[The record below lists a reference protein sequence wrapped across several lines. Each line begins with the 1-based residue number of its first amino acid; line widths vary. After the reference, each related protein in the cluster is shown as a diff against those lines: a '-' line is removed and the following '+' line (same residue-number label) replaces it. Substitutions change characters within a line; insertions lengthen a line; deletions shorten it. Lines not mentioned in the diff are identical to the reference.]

1 MTYITRKKIAVA
13 FTKVLV
19 RDGFDRTAVS
29 SIMRMAKMRRQTFY
43 EYFEDKYAVAE
54 WVVEDMLSA
63 AIDQNF
69 DYLRWEDIFDLV
81 GYELD
86 AKQAIFRQLADQRAV
101 DFVGRLAVHLERLVM
116 RIDGGD
122 DQSESIAARHM
133 LCLGIAADWDRR
145 ILGVGAV
152 DYEVVVG
159 DGVQGVEHSII
170 QLRTHSER

>member
-101 DFVGRLAVHLERLVM
+101 DFVGRLAVHLERLVA
-116 RIDGGD
+116 RIDGSTGND
-122 DQSESIAARHM
+122 GGESRRM
-133 LCLGIAADWDRR
+133 LCLGIAADWNRR

-159 DGVQGVEHSII
+159 DGVRAVEGTTPKK
-170 QLRTHSER
+170 RV

>member
-29 SIMRMAKMRRQTFY
+29 SIMRTAKMRRQTFY

-101 DFVGRLAVHLERLVM
+101 DFVGRLAVHLERLVA
-116 RIDGGD
+116 RIDGGAGD
-122 DQSESIAARHM
+122 DGGAARRM

-159 DGVQGVEHSII
+159 DGVKAVEGTTPKK
-170 QLRTHSER
+170 RV

>member
-101 DFVGRLAVHLERLVM
+101 DFVGRLAVHLERLVA
-116 RIDGGD
+116 RIDGSTGND
-122 DQSESIAARHM
+122 GGAARRM

-159 DGVQGVEHSII
+159 DGVRAVEGTTPKK
-170 QLRTHSER
+170 RV

>member
-13 FTKVLV
+13 FTKVLA

-29 SIMRMAKMRRQTFY
+29 SIMRAAGVRRQTFY

-101 DFVGRLAVHLERLVM
+101 DFVGRLAAHLERLVM

-122 DQSESIAARHM
+122 GDDGDATRRM

-159 DGVQGVEHSII
+159 DGVKAIRESII
-170 QLRTHSER
+170 

>member
-86 AKQAIFRQLADQRAV
+86 AKQAIFRQLADQRIS
-101 DFVGRLAVHLERLVM
+101 G
-116 RIDGGD
+116 
-122 DQSESIAARHM
+122 
-133 LCLGIAADWDRR
+133 
-145 ILGVGAV
+145 
-152 DYEVVVG
+152 
-159 DGVQGVEHSII
+159 
-170 QLRTHSER
+170 

>member
-101 DFVGRLAVHLERLVM
+101 DFVGRLAAHLERLVA
-116 RIDGGD
+116 RIDGSTENYGG
-122 DQSESIAARHM
+122 AARRM

-145 ILGVGAV
+145 ILGVGSV
-152 DYEVVVG
+152 DYEVVVR